1 MLGLLVSTAVYFVA
15 SYCIKRWLDDM
26 GIAQSMT
33 RSVTIFSAA
42 VILAYAAAAVLD
54 WFST

>member
-1 MLGLLVSTAVYFVA
+1 MLGLLFSTAVYFVA

-26 GIAQSMT
+26 GIPKSMT

-42 VILAYAAAAVLD
+42 VIFAYGAAAIVD